1 MEISIQTMK
10 LTYYLLFAAVAAAAY
25 FPGQYS
31 DNNQGESKLFI
42 LVQFNNFIIRF
53 INFIFRWYY
62 G

>member
-25 FPGQYS
+25 FPSQYS

-42 LVQFNNFIIRF
+42 LVQFNNFII
-53 INFIFRWYY
+53 
-62 G
+62 